1 LRTRWNAFSQDAARH
16 HLDAR
21 GRIEWLTHHLGLYIG
36 RFSTFAGLQSGDV
49 TGLREHALFAA
60 VEVGTERLDRELR
73 GSGAPAKLLNQWQLY
88 LAALDVMRGAPRPD
102 NAGALRAAVGG
113 WQGGYWLF
121 AILTRS
127 FCEGLP

>member
-36 RFSTFAGLQSGDV
+36 RFSAFAGLQSGDV

-73 GSGAPAKLLNQWQLY
+73 GSGAA
-88 LAALDVMRGAPRPD
+88 RPPSYSTSG
-102 NAGALRAAVGG
+102 NS
-113 WQGGYWLF
+113 
-121 AILTRS
+121 T
-127 FCEGLP
+127 